1 MKPLAIPVSMTR
13 KTDMVCHISGVMRHD
28 EFCGWWTHRDVRTM
42 ALKYVDPTT
51 MAAASNATNVRANN
65 ELVLNFNRY
74 DKLKRK

>member
-1 MKPLAIPVSMTR
+1 
-13 KTDMVCHISGVMRHD
+13 
-28 EFCGWWTHRDVRTM
+28 
-42 ALKYVDPTT
+42 

>member
-1 MKPLAIPVSMTR
+1 MTR

-28 EFCGWWTHRDVRTM
+28 EFCGWWTHRDVRTI